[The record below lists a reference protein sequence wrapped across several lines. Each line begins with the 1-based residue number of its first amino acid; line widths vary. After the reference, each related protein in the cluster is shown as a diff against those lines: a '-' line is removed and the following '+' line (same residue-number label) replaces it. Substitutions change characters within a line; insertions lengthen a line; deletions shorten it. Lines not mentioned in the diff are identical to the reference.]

1 VCCQCCCAGD
11 HSVRAPFEGGASPDG
26 LLSIDASTVT
36 GFFVQ
41 LGIAS
46 VMVALTVT
54 IHFAGLSF
62 LLALV
67 RKHHRGTSRAR
78 TFVGNAVSILCAAFG
93 LFALHGIEIWS
104 YALLYSS
111 IGVFA
116 SFEQALYFSTSSY
129 ATIGYGDLVLPVES
143 RLLGAIEGVNGVIL
157 LGWSTAFFF
166 TVVHRMVLLEHKVE
180 QVSGPFAG

>member
-1 VCCQCCCAGD
+1 MTA
-11 HSVRAPFEGGASPDG
+11 
-26 LLSIDASTVT
+26 
-36 GFFVQ
+36 FFVQ

-46 VMVALTVT
+46 VMGALTVT
-54 IHFAGLSF
+54 VHFAGLSI

-67 RKHHRGTSRAR
+67 RKHLRGTSRAR
-78 TFVGNAVSILCAAFG
+78 AFVGNAVGILAAAFG

-111 IGVFA
+111 MGVFA

-129 ATIGYGDLVLPVES
+129 ATIGYGDLVLPVGR

-166 TVVHRMVLLEHKVE
+166 TVVHRMGLLEHEVE
-180 QVSGPFAG
+180 RDRGPFAG